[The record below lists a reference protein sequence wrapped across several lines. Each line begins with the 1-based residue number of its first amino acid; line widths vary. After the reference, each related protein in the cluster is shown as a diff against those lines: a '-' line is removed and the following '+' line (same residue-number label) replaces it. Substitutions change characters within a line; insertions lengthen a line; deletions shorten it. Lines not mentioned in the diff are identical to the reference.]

1 MIRAVLYI
9 TFCLMAAKAGAMV
22 IDKAQRTSDA
32 VNGQRAEMCA
42 QANEVA
48 QGSCRVPE

>member
-9 TFCLMAAKAGAMV
+9 TFCLMAVKTGATV
-22 IDKAQRTSDA
+22 IDTAQRTSDA

-42 QANEVA
+42 QANEVVPS
-48 QGSCRVPE
+48 SCRMPQ